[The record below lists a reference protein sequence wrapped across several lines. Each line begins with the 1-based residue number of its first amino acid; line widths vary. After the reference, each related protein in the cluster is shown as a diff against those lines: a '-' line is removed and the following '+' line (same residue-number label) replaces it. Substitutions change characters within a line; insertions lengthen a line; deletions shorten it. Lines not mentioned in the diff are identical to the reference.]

1 MSVKY
6 HKLFAILKKRNIS
19 LTKLKE
25 DINVSSTTI
34 SKLNKGDYISLQTL
48 AKISEYLN
56 VQVGEL
62 IEFTTMYQKSAL
74 LKRLLEEK
82 NNKIKGGIY
91 HETQILLAYNSNH
104 IEGSKLSIDET
115 RFIFE
120 TNSIIFDNEKSVV
133 NIDDIN
139 ETINHFRA
147 IDYMLEIVF
156 EPLTEAIIKDL
167 HLILKRNTKDEML
180 DWFNVGDYKKRV
192 NIVGGEQ
199 TSHPDN
205 VAKEMVKLINHYEN
219 NKTKSFEDIVDFHY
233 EFEKIHPFQD
243 GNGRVGRLIAFK
255 ELLRYN
261 EVPFTIDND
270 LKAYYYRGL
279 KMYKEQK
286 GYLTDTCYLGQE
298 KYKRLLDYFKIEYK
312 VIKKDNF

>member
-1 MSVKY
+1 MAINYS
-6 HKLFAILKKRNIS
+6 KLFEILKKRKIS
-19 LTKLKE
+19 LTKLKD

-48 AKISEYLN
+48 EKISKYLN
-56 VQVGEL
+56 IQVGEL
-62 IEFTTMYQKSAL
+62 IEFTTTYPKSPL
-74 LKRLLEEK
+74 LKKLLDEK

-91 HETQILLAYNSNH
+91 HETQILLTYNSNH

-120 TNSIIFDNEKSVV
+120 TNSIILDRENTHA

-147 IDYMLEIVF
+147 IDYMLEIIF
-156 EPLTEAIIKDL
+156 EPLTEQIIKDL
-167 HLILKRNTKDEML
+167 HLILKRNTKDETL
-180 DWFNVGDYKKRV
+180 DWFNVGDYKKLP
-192 NIVGGEQ
+192 NTVGGKE
-199 TSHPDN
+199 TSHPEN
-205 VAKEMVKLINHYEN
+205 VEQEMIILINYYEN
-219 NKTKSFEDIVDFHY
+219 NKLKTFEDIVDFHY

-261 EVPFTIDND
+261 QVPFTIDND
-270 LKAYYYRGL
+270 LKAFYYRGF
-279 KMYKEQK
+279 KMYEEQQN
-286 GYLTDTCYLGQE
+286 YLIDTCYSGQD
-298 KYKRLLDYFKIEYK
+298 KYKKLLDYFKIKY
-312 VIKKDNF
+312 